1 MKTLGLNKVTL
12 AEPSTG
18 REKAIR
24 AREDQLNFAAP
35 ATENPPRVAPGAS
48 PRNEKID
55 EVAKMYEK
63 QFLREM
69 VKAMRG
75 TVSDSGLVPQSMGEK
90 IYRSQ
95 MDEEYVEQ
103 WGNSGGVGMSDMIYT
118 QIMDRYFKKP
128 DAAKALGSQGPLKI
142 TNRDIARALRLEGGR
157 PQQTSVK
164 VEVKNSGEIGQG
176 AAQVQVPWDATLVT
190 KTKLPD
196 GKNAVVLDH
205 GSGLRSTF
213 IFEGVSTA
221 LEPGAKLQRGTSVG
235 VLSPDMNSFLWNMTD
250 VEAGSQPAKNT
261 GEAVLVGPEKQT
273 L

>member
-1 MKTLGLNKVTL
+1 MKTLGLNKVTM
-12 AEPSTG
+12 AEPSQG
-18 REKAIR
+18 RERAIR

-35 ATENPPRVAPGAS
+35 AEPTP

-55 EVAKMYEK
+55 DVAKMYEK

-69 VKAMRG
+69 VKAMRS
-75 TVSDSGLVPQSMGEK
+75 TVSESDLVPHSMGEK
-90 IYRSQ
+90 IYASQ

-103 WGNSGGVGMSDMIYT
+103 WSNQGGTGLSNMIYD

-128 DAAKALGSQGPLKI
+128 ESAKSLGLQGPI
-142 TNRDIARALRLEGGR
+142 QISNRDIAKAMRVEGGR

-164 VEVKNSGEIGQG
+164 VDLQTDPTKPQA

-205 GSGLRSTF
+205 GAGMRSTF
-213 IFEGVSTA
+213 IFEGVPSA
-221 LEPGAKLQRGTSVG
+221 LEPGSKIARGTSVG
-235 VLSPDMNSFLWNMTD
+235 VLSPENNSFIWNMTD
-250 VEAGSQPAKNT
+250 VGPKAADASAGKGNTTPDLSGPAK
-261 GEAVLVGPEKQT
+261 ESL
-273 L
+273 

>member
-1 MKTLGLNKVTL
+1 MKTVGPAKVTL
-12 AEPSTG
+12 AEPSQG

-35 ATENPPRVAPGAS
+35 HQEAKTPRAS
-48 PRNEKID
+48 SEALPRNDKID

-75 TVSDSGLVPQSMGEK
+75 TVTASELVPQSMGEK

-95 MDEEYVEQ
+95 LDEEYVEN
-103 WGNSGGVGMSDMIYT
+103 WGNSGGLGLSDMIYE
-118 QIMDRYFKKP
+118 QIMDKYFKKP
-128 DAAKALGSQGPLKI
+128 ESAKSLGSQGPVKI
-142 TNRDIARALRLEGGR
+142 SDRDLARVIRVEGGR

-164 VEVKNSGEIGQG
+164 VELKNDPSKPQSS
-176 AAQVQVPWDATLVT
+176 AQVQVPWNATLLT
-190 KTKLPD
+190 KARLPD

-205 GSGLRSTF
+205 GAGFRSTF
-213 IFEGVSTA
+213 IFDGVSTS

-235 VLSPDMNSFLWNMTD
+235 VLSPEINSFLWNMTD
-250 VEAGSQPAKNT
+250 V
-261 GEAVLVGPEKQT
+261 GPEKT
-273 L
+273 AGTESASKPVEKEL

>member
-1 MKTLGLNKVTL
+1 MKIQGLNKVSMD
-12 AEPSTG
+12 EPSQG

-24 AREDQLNFAAP
+24 AREDQLNFSLPAAAP
-35 ATENPPRVAPGAS
+35 ANVP

-55 EVAKMYEK
+55 DVAKLYEK

-69 VKAMRG
+69 VKAMRS
-75 TVSDSGLVPQSMGEK
+75 TVSNSELVPQSMGEK

-103 WGNSGGVGMSDMIYT
+103 WSNSGGTGLSNMIYD

-128 DAAKALGSQGPLKI
+128 ESAKSLGQQGPI
-142 TNRDIARALRLEGGR
+142 QISNRDIAKAMRVEGGR

-164 VEVKNSGEIGQG
+164 IDLQASGQIQ
-176 AAQVQVPWDATLVT
+176 APWDATLVT

-205 GSGLRSTF
+205 GAGMRSTF
-213 IFEGVSTA
+213 IFDGVPSA
-221 LEPGAKLQRGTSVG
+221 LEPGSKIARGTSVG
-235 VLSPDMNSFLWNMTD
+235 VLSPENNSFIWNMTD
-250 VEAGSQPAKNT
+250 VEPKSADAAAGTGTKSPDLGGPAK
-261 GEAVLVGPEKQT
+261 ESL
-273 L
+273 